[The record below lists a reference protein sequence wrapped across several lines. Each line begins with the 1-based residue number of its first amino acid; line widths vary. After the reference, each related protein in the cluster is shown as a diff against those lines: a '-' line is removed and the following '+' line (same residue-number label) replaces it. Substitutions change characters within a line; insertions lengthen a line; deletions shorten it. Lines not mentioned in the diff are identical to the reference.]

1 MGFGGVPTVV
11 SGQESPAKSM
21 TTPAGSSAVQGRH
34 RQNLLCIMQWGT
46 VEFCIQTPVWGA
58 ALDLDGD
65 GQKSDAAAS
74 VFAKA
79 NDKCFETK
87 PSHSILLS
95 KKLSCMLCVGSLDF
109 TQGASLLLTLTAKW
123 HIWDSQQDCQQKS
136 GFHLRPLSVPH
147 GSSGEHPL

>member
-21 TTPAGSSAVQGRH
+21 TTPAGSGAVQGRH

-79 NDKCFETK
+79 NDKCFKTK
-87 PSHSILLS
+87 PSHSILLF
-95 KKLSCMLCVGSLDF
+95 KKAILHALCGELRF
-109 TQGASLLLTLTAKW
+109 
-123 HIWDSQQDCQQKS
+123 HS
-136 GFHLRPLSVPH
+136 GFFFIANINS
-147 GSSGEHPL
+147 